1 MQTNIVQA
9 FSAAG
14 PRVSNS
20 LPTDIRQLDLS
31 YSRFRQSLMF
41 FFWSVGPKHSA
52 RLSARPRDCGIGIPL
67 LGGYQIS
74 SHYQTAIC

>member
-20 LPTDIRQLDLS
+20 LPTDLRQLDLS

-41 FFWSVGPKHSA
+41 FFLVSGTKA
-52 RLSARPRDCGIGIPL
+52 QC
-67 LGGYQIS
+67 
-74 SHYQTAIC
+74 QT